1 MKNRLIGSIV
11 LLLVLVVG
19 GWYIVSGWVKP
30 PEERVGKS
38 FANLIGGKNGHIKS
52 EISLQPRKDNQANF
66 QEIKI
71 TTDGDFQKGK
81 EGILELVTTFS
92 VLGQTPGA
100 SLSGKGEAMLTN
112 GKVFYRIDEI
122 PPIFSDADKIIG
134 RWIEGSSNVNVL
146 SDVFRG
152 NILEALKNQKIF
164 AEAKKIGN
172 EKVDGIGTT
181 HIQVKLSSAGYAS
194 FLAELVKQS
203 SGDTSI
209 TKEQIEKNISQLESL
224 PFDVWLDS
232 ANNLRKINIIRT
244 DATNGSTTNIS
255 IYFSKFEGKLKIEAP
270 KDVLRVAIPAASL
283 PPVVSPAS
291 K

>member
-1 MKNRLIGSIV
+1 MKNRLIGSVII
-11 LLLVLVVG
+11 LLVLVVG
-19 GWYIVSGWVKP
+19 GWYIVSGRVKP
-30 PEERVGKS
+30 PEERVKDS
-38 FANLIGGKNGHIKS
+38 FINLIKEENGHIKS
-52 EISLQPRKDNQANF
+52 EISLQPGKDNQANF

-81 EGILELVTTFS
+81 EGMLELATIFN

-100 SLSGKGEAMLTN
+100 SLSGKGEAMIV
-112 GKVFYRIDEI
+112 GGRVFYRIDEI

-164 AEAKKIGN
+164 TEAKKIGS

-224 PFDVWLDS
+224 PFDVWVDYS
-232 ANNLRKINIIRT
+232 NNLKKINIIRI

-270 KDVLRVAIPAASL
+270 KDVLQLAVPLASSS
-283 PPVVSPAS
+283 PVVSPAS
-291 K
+291 E